1 MLAGAGPREYADGLR
16 ALLADDAVDGV
27 IVILPPPPM
36 TTAAEVAGAII
47 PVIRL
52 SSKPVMVALMGEE
65 LIAHAARLFRQ
76 SQIPDYRFPERAA
89 SSMRVLVERSHQL
102 EAPKEP
108 SPNLD
113 GIHLEAVKE
122 LIDQAEIG
130 KKGFLN
136 SLESAKVVEK
146 YGIMVPSEIM
156 AETPERAVEAA
167 RQLGYPVAL
176 KVVALDVPHKS
187 DFGGVVLDLHSPQA
201 VLEGFENIL
210 GMTNAKVPM
219 EQIQGVLVQKMIHD
233 GQDVIVGVVR
243 DDQFGPLVMFG
254 SGGVEV
260 EALED
265 VAFALAP
272 LTHHEVE
279 EMLDRTW
286 AGRRLRGY
294 RSLPPADRDAVIE
307 VLLRLGQLAIDMPQ
321 VVEMEINPL
330 RALPEGG
337 GALALD
343 VRLRLER

>member
-1 MLAGAGPREYADGLR
+1 
-16 ALLADDAVDGV
+16 
-27 IVILPPPPM
+27 
-36 TTAAEVAGAII
+36 
-47 PVIRL
+47 
-52 SSKPVMVALMGEE
+52 
-65 LIAHAARLFRQ
+65 
-76 SQIPDYRFPERAA
+76 
-89 SSMRVLVERSHQL
+89 
-102 EAPKEP
+102 
-108 SPNLD
+108 
-113 GIHLEAVKE
+113 
-122 LIDQAEIG
+122 
-130 KKGFLN
+130 
-136 SLESAKVVEK
+136 
-146 YGIMVPSEIM
+146 
-156 AETPERAVEAA
+156 
-167 RQLGYPVAL
+167 
-176 KVVALDVPHKS
+176 
-187 DFGGVVLDLHSPQA
+187 
-201 VLEGFENIL
+201 
-210 GMTNAKVPM
+210 M